1 MTQTPVTQRGR
12 RLRRFH
18 RGSPFLPIAADTP
31 PWNEWIRETAGGSRQ
46 ADAQEQLDQRF
57 PSGPGA
63 SLRRQFGRRLQV
75 EPQVA
80 MLFHELAAIGLTPAV
95 CRGIMPVR
103 HTGDWRWPSI
113 GCPITGRSAGLPVEG
128 DWVARAQ
135 GAAHR
140 SNAARSPECRG
151 GHRRPFHDYDW
162 RGRGSNH
169 ARRGSRPGRDR
180 RNPTTPGGGG
190 HADES
195 RKELEQQGKQMEAE
209 LASKLR
215 GLCGPQRPVPCSTA
229 PEPPCTAQPE
239 AR

>member
-1 MTQTPVTQRGR
+1 MRASPGCGAARQKVPETELIRKERTMSSKSPRASKRISNGQWARGASGNPAGRPVRQPQPVHGFRRTTLASSPGGPGR
-12 RLRRFH
+12 KNYRVGFERRSF
-18 RGSPFLPIAADTP
+18 RPSPLP
-31 PWNEWIRETAGGSRQ
+31 RTA
-46 ADAQEQLDQRF
+46 L
-57 PSGPGA
+57 SGP
-63 SLRRQFGRRLQV
+63 
-75 EPQVA
+75 
-80 MLFHELAAIGLTPAV
+80 
-95 CRGIMPVR
+95 
-103 HTGDWRWPSI
+103 
-113 GCPITGRSAGLPVEG
+113 
-128 DWVARAQ
+128 Q

-140 SNAARSPECRG
+140 FTAAGSPECRG
-151 GHRRPFHDYDW
+151 GHRRPFHNLDG

-190 HADES
+190 HADQS

-229 PEPPCTAQPE
+229 PEPPSTAQPE